1 MDFFR
6 KLKDRIKKH
15 PISISL
21 FLILFLVIITLA
33 VPYFENSN
41 KDQANDE
48 LINSITNPQNIP
60 KEFINLTEEFSSDQI
75 NSIKDLT
82 DKFSIEQIIE
92 LEKKIVTDNFDKLDF
107 TEIEIEENSDD
118 FLSGS
123 ISVKKKYE
131 DLNSEYE
138 SLMIEYEAIIENVNN
153 IEKDFNSNK
162 SKTVTLAFEN
172 HSLKSKIDDLEIK
185 INDLE
190 IKVQSIT
197 DETSK
202 INKELV
208 EENKQNKISIENEH
222 KTEISLLSDELDE
235 MILEVKKIRDSY
247 KIGNNYLSST
257 VRTGQSANFK
267 FNWLELEKI
276 SENDARYL
284 RMDLNNISDT
294 NPYNFRLM
302 NYLPTGS
309 MIPLLTNDTLGLVSK
324 TKEDQEFFIGDVI
337 SYVPSKFD
345 DSIGD
350 MEGCDISLE
359 GILKKNYNHISHRII
374 DKRWDDE
381 MQVWNYLPKG
391 DQNALHDG
399 CFITSKDI
407 KYKLEM
413 LIKIKN

>member
-1 MDFFR
+1 MKIIR
-6 KLKDRIKKH
+6 KIKDRIKKH
-15 PISISL
+15 PISSTL
-21 FLILFLVIITLA
+21 FFILLLVIITLA
-33 VPYFENSN
+33 VPYFETSN
-41 KDQANDE
+41 KKEANDE
-48 LINSITNPQNIP
+48 LINSLTNPQNLP
-60 KEFINLTEEFSSDQI
+60 KEFINITEDFSSDQI

-92 LEKKIVTDNFDKLDF
+92 LEKRIVSDNFDLLDF
-107 TEIEIEENSDD
+107 TDVEIDEDSEE

-131 DLNSEYE
+131 DLSSEYE
-138 SLMIEYEAIIENVNN
+138 QLIIEYEKVIENINN
-153 IEKDFNSNK
+153 IEKENASHK
-162 SKTVTLAFEN
+162 SKTVSLAFEN
-172 HSLKSKIDDLEIK
+172 QSLKAKIDG
-185 INDLE
+185 LE
-190 IKVQSIT
+190 IKVE
-197 DETSK
+197 ETIK
-202 INKELV
+202 N
-208 EENKQNKISIENEH
+208 NEKRKTTLERSH
-222 KTEISLLSDELDE
+222 ETEIDILNDELDE
-235 MILEVKKIRDSY
+235 ILLEVQKLRDSY
-247 KIGNNYLSST
+247 KVGNSYLSST

-267 FNWLELEKI
+267 FNWLELEKV
-276 SENDARYL
+276 SDNDARYL
-284 RMDLNNISDT
+284 RMDLTNISET

-324 TKEDQEFFIGDVI
+324 TKEDQEFYVGDVI

-359 GILKKNYNHISHRII
+359 GILKQNYNHISHRII
-374 DKRWDDE
+374 DKKWDDE
-381 MQVWNYLPKG
+381 IEDWNYLPKG

>member
-1 MDFFR
+1 MEFFR
-6 KLKDRIKKH
+6 KLKGRIKKH

-33 VPYFENSN
+33 VPYFETSN

-172 HSLKSKIDDLEIK
+172 HSLKSKINDLEIK

-190 IKVQSIT
+190 IKVQSVT

-208 EENKQNKISIENEH
+208 EENKQNKISLENEH

-247 KIGNNYLSST
+247 KVGNNYLSST

-374 DKRWDDE
+374 DKKWDDE
-381 MQVWNYLPKG
+381 MQHWNYLPKG

>member
-1 MDFFR
+1 MTLFR
-6 KLKDRIKKH
+6 KLKERIKKH
-15 PISISL
+15 PISSTL

-33 VPYFENSN
+33 VPYLETSN
-41 KDQANDE
+41 KEEANDE

-60 KEFINLTEEFSSDQI
+60 REFINITEEFSSDQI

-92 LEKKIVTDNFDKLDF
+92 LEKKIVTNNFEKLDF
-107 TEIEIEENSDD
+107 TELEIDEGSDE

-131 DLNSEYE
+131 DLSSEYE
-138 SLMIEYEAIIENVNN
+138 LLMIEYEEIIKNIKNVEKENAT
-153 IEKDFNSNK
+153 NK
-162 SKTVTLAFEN
+162 SKTVSLALEN
-172 HSLKSKIDDLEIK
+172 QSLKTKIDDLEIK
-185 INDLE
+185 VNNVTE
-190 IKVQSIT
+190 EKKASIKENEQ
-197 DETSK
+197 SK
-202 INKELV
+202 ISLEK
-208 EENKQNKISIENEH
+208 SH
-222 KTEISLLSDELDE
+222 KTELDLLNDDLDE
-235 MILEVKKIRDSY
+235 MILEVQKIKDSY
-247 KIGNNYLSST
+247 KLGNNYLSST

-276 SENDARYL
+276 SENEARYL
-284 RMDLNNISDT
+284 RMDLSNISDT

-309 MIPLLTNDTLGLVSK
+309 MIPLLTDDTLGLVSK
-324 TKEDQEFFIGDVI
+324 TKEDQEFFVGDVI

-345 DSIGD
+345 EFPGD

-359 GILKKNYNHISHRII
+359 FIMKKNYNHISHRII
-374 DKRWDDE
+374 DKKWNDE
-381 MQVWNYLPKG
+381 LQDWHYLPKG